1 MWLSQSTNEVRT
13 AELCSNGI
21 ASVDSAAPAR
31 ALTRHTAAGRPARTL
46 EVCAPITVEVAARP
60 AVHPQYAYAAHQ
72 ARIRLHAFVL
82 RRSPHPLP
90 PLAHGY
96 LDQRVDTSLHRHTSF
111 RPANTASFG
120 QHVCM
125 LP

>member
-72 ARIRLHAFVL
+72 ALGIRLHAFAL
-82 RRSPHPLP
+82 RRSPHSITTPSP
-90 PLAHGY
+90 T
-96 LDQRVDTSLHRHTSF
+96 VTSIN
-111 RPANTASFG
+111 A
-120 QHVCM
+120 
-125 LP
+125 